1 MMARRKRS
9 HRRAGILTSTA
20 YTAPRKRMCASARSP
35 SPLASELAH
44 LGRVQRVL
52 LGRRRNARSSRAQ
65 ESFIRRS
72 ERGSA
77 GGSDLGR
84 QIEIGRSAVVRRQQR
99 RIASD
104 SRSGIAASLA
114 FGHRQQRTDLLRCGR
129 HLLLCADHDDEPLV
143 GKEAG
148 RRALLEQRKDVTARR
163 GLDLLEDGAGF
174 ADDLA
179 GVRILYGDVIANV
192 ALDAFEPLDMRV
204 GCVVEVGRWPIG
216 KEDLPS
222 LRGDRLPRR
231 AAACSCR
238 ASRHTSHMRE
248 RARRERARRH
258 PECTSRC
265 RRRIGQST
273 TAERA

>member
-1 MMARRKRS
+1 MKPRRRAQRS
-9 HRRAGILTSTA
+9 KLHRVRRVLTREHVQLLIGLLLSEEGCRCVILHRRLPQHCLQRGCVNAGKAT
-20 YTAPRKRMCASARSP
+20 R
-35 SPLASELAH
+35 ELS
-44 LGRVQRVL
+44 LCRPY
-52 LGRRRNARSSRAQ
+52 SRL
-65 ESFIRRS
+65 R
-72 ERGSA
+72 RGSS
-77 GGSDLGR
+77 GEGH
-84 QIEIGRSAVVRRQQR
+84 QRS
-99 RIASD
+99 
-104 SRSGIAASLA
+104 
-114 FGHRQQRTDLLRCGR
+114 DLLRGDR